1 LKFIRRSTVHQRQGV
16 FAKDPTRTKA
26 RVWISPSELADLN
39 ELRKKEG
46 RPLVNLRQNQDKNP
60 AKMGRAET
68 ADRRRKMLEFLK
80 LMGQST
86 RNERAKLDLFVTENF
101 QVEGDGGFMNLSL
114 FDSLELP
121 REWLEEAGLVGA
133 QEVMDFNV

>member
-1 LKFIRRSTVHQRQGV
+1 
-16 FAKDPTRTKA
+16 
-26 RVWISPSELADLN
+26 
-39 ELRKKEG
+39 
-46 RPLVNLRQNQDKNP
+46 
-60 AKMGRAET
+60 MGRAET

-121 REWLEEAGLVGA
+121 REWLEEARLVEA